1 MAVLPFDSLTL
12 SPEDRAIYER
22 MVERRKAQGA
32 GFGGPYAALMNHPQ
46 LCEKIEDLGYYL
58 KFRGHLPRD
67 IYQFVVLFVAR
78 RTGAAFEWIDHIR
91 HAEEAGVPSALIR
104 ALQQGDDVSAFA
116 PAPFDI
122 VSKTLEATL
131 SWQNIPQGVQDQA
144 IKTFGVEGFV
154 ELVVLSGFYQMFSGI
169 NQGFDV
175 ALPTG
180 VENPFKQIANP
191 SPPT

>member
-1 MAVLPFDSLTL
+1 MAVLPFDPSTL
-12 SPEDRAIYER
+12 SPDDRAIYGR

-32 GFGGPYAALMNHPQ
+32 GFGGPYATLMNHPQ

-58 KFRGHLPRD
+58 KFQGHLPREV
-67 IYQFVVLFVAR
+67 YQFVVLFVAR

-91 HAEEAGVPSALIR
+91 HAEAAGVPSSLIDALR
-104 ALQQGDDVSAFA
+104 QGEDVSAFA

-131 SWQNIPQGVQDQA
+131 SWQNIPQSVQDQA
-144 IKTFGVEGFV
+144 ITTFGVEGFV

-180 VENPFKQIANP
+180 VENPFK
-191 SPPT
+191 